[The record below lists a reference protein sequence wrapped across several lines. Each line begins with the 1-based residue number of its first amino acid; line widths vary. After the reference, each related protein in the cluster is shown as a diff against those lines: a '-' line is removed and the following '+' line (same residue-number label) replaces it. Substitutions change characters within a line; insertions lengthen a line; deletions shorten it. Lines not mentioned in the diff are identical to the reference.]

1 MGIWVLIEEG
11 EYGDAGWGRHLQS
24 PVENAQTRMKPQP
37 EWNQERE
44 PAAGPD
50 DVLLPQSLQCLRVLP
65 IMWPSHPTP
74 VLCCVL
80 PNCLHQTG
88 RHRQQMRAGQDNV
101 SRLKFRGGEGDELVA
116 LSAAPQGL
124 AQSLLAYYLLGGE

>member
-1 MGIWVLIEEG
+1 
-11 EYGDAGWGRHLQS
+11 
-24 PVENAQTRMKPQP
+24 MKPQP

-65 IMWPSHPTP
+65 IMWPS
-74 VLCCVL
+74 
-80 PNCLHQTG
+80 
-88 RHRQQMRAGQDNV
+88 QDDV